1 MKKYTLYA
9 PGGAAIQ
16 AFSADAI
23 SFSTGAA
30 SVIVIAT
37 KTETKNETGVIAV
50 FHLGIGQYILD
61 AEAPL
66 S

>member
-1 MKKYTLYA
+1 MKKY

-37 KTETKNETGVIAV
+37 NNTSLTLKLHFLNNMI
-50 FHLGIGQYILD
+50 
-61 AEAPL
+61 